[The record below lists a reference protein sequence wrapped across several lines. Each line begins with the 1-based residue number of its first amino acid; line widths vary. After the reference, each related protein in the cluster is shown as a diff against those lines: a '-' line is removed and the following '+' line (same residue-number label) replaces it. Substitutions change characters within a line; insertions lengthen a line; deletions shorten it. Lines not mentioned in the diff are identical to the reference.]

1 MVGYARAL
9 EVIAR
14 EWRTGEGPAGRMP
27 PDAGTAAQRDLFA
40 AVRENRYTLGAD
52 GAPRP
57 ARELLADPNVAAT
70 VLYRLAQ
77 SKTWAGRSRPTRST
91 RRS

>member
-1 MVGYARAL
+1 ML
-9 EVIAR
+9 
-14 EWRTGEGPAGRMP
+14 P

-40 AVRENRYTLGAD
+40 AVRENRYALGAD

-77 SKTWAGRSRPTRST
+77 SKTRRAGRSRPTRST